1 MNQTPWL
8 ARLFLPL
15 AGAHP
20 PSVNQVFRPP
30 FHLPTFVA
38 VLMVI
43 KLINLTLTARIQEA
57 FAPHSTIYRLIE
69 AGTHLATG
77 LLLVSIVLALGA
89 WVFSKVAT
97 PRLALPLMIVYLSI
111 ATINA
116 SGTAATLVLSHRLIQ
131 VSQARLVI
139 DIGLVYVMVVL
150 VFSLWYQLA
159 DGHLRGGGLDFR
171 RNAAHPD
178 EPPNWFDYLVLSF
191 NTCSTFGSTMESAR
205 TRPVKALMMLESMIS
220 MVIIVL
226 AVARVI
232 QATG

>member
-116 SGTAATLVLSHRLIQ
+116 SGTAAHLGAVPPTDPSEPSPLSDRYWLSVCDGRL
-131 VSQARLVI
+131 
-139 DIGLVYVMVVL
+139 
-150 VFSLWYQLA
+150 SL
-159 DGHLRGGGLDFR
+159 
-171 RNAAHPD
+171 
-178 EPPNWFDYLVLSF
+178 
-191 NTCSTFGSTMESAR
+191 
-205 TRPVKALMMLESMIS
+205 
-220 MVIIVL
+220 L
-226 AVARVI
+226 AVVSACRWASPRRGVGLS
-232 QATG
+232 AKRRTPR